1 MSKQS
6 TKLPI
11 RISNLEIRIPN
22 LETLVTNRF
31 KFAIRNSQFAIFVAA
46 FLCASGSLYLAQQ
59 TLKIDVN
66 LVNVFATVKDEHGDF
81 VTNLTRDDF
90 RVYDDDQPQDIQ
102 IFEKQDQVDSSI
114 GILMDSS
121 GSMVDILPFMKRA
134 VRDFTR
140 TLPKRDD
147 FFVVSFGTNL
157 RLIHN
162 SSQPLKHLDASMAS
176 MRAYGTSVLYDALLY
191 SLQKEKTSDRP
202 RKALIVFTDGNDNGS
217 NAGYGRV
224 VDEAQASSI
233 LLYFVAIGSPVLVD
247 THTVESL
254 SNTSGGRT
262 LYVAKQANISP
273 VLDQVRAEL
282 AQQYYLG
289 YYVLQRSG
297 FHRIRVE
304 VAGGKLKVR
313 AKTGYLGE

>member
-6 TKLPI
+6 TKLP
-11 RISNLEIRIPN
+11 IRIPN

-121 GSMVDILPFMKRA
+121 GSMVDILPFMKRGI
-134 VRDFTR
+134 REFTR
-140 TLPKRDD
+140 TLPRTDE
-147 FFVVSFGTNL
+147 FFVVSFGTNVK
-157 RLIHN
+157 LIHR
-162 SSQPLKHLDASMAS
+162 SSQTQKHL
-176 MRAYGTSVLYDALLY
+176 
-191 SLQKEKTSDRP
+191 
-202 RKALIVFTDGNDNGS
+202 
-217 NAGYGRV
+217 
-224 VDEAQASSI
+224 
-233 LLYFVAIGSPVLVD
+233 
-247 THTVESL
+247 
-254 SNTSGGRT
+254 
-262 LYVAKQANISP
+262 
-273 VLDQVRAEL
+273 
-282 AQQYYLG
+282 
-289 YYVLQRSG
+289 
-297 FHRIRVE
+297 
-304 VAGGKLKVR
+304 
-313 AKTGYLGE
+313 

>member
-1 MSKQS
+1 M
-6 TKLPI
+6 
-11 RISNLEIRIPN
+11 
-22 LETLVTNRF
+22 
-31 KFAIRNSQFAIFVAA
+31 RNSRLKTRHLKLMLIAA
-46 FLCASGSLYLAQQ
+46 FLCAFGSLYLAQQ

-81 VTNLTRDDF
+81 VPNLTRDDF
-90 RVYDDDQPQDIQ
+90 RVYDDDHIQ

-134 VRDFTR
+134 IHDFTR

-147 FFVVSFGTNL
+147 LFVVSFGTNL

-191 SLQKEKTSDRP
+191 SLQKVELSDRP

-217 NAGYGRV
+217 NAGYNRV
-224 VDEAQASSI
+224 VDEAQASSV

-289 YYVLQRSG
+289 YYVPKRSG

-304 VAGGKLKVR
+304 VPGGKLKVR